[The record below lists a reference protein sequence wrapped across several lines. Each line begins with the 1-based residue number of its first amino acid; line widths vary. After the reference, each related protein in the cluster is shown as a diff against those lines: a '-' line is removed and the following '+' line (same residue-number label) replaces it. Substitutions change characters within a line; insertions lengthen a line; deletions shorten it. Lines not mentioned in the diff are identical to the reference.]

1 VALEPASEPL
11 VPLVA
16 PPDGVAAPV
25 VWFPPDPPQPA
36 RAVAAMAIA
45 IAARLIHIRLC
56 VQVPSGRLSRVPGG
70 AARCYP
76 RRPVLTESHPKAV
89 PFDQAHDEPSMAH
102 LKPVPDLKP
111 EPSGKTG
118 GKPGVAALERYAT
131 VLRIHCVRMVAVA
144 KAGHLDSSLS
154 AADIVAALYYRV
166 LRHDPSNPK
175 WPERDR
181 FVLSKGH
188 GAPIQYAALAEH
200 GYFPAD
206 DLMGLRQIGSHLQ
219 GHPDMTRTPGI
230 EVSTGSLG
238 QGLSMSVGIC
248 LALRLD
254 DLDDTA
260 QVFTLMSD
268 GDIQEGESWEGAMS
282 AAHFGLTNLTA
293 IVDYNHLQTDGTT
306 EEVMDT
312 GDVRAKFEAF
322 GWDAVEIDG
331 HDMGAIVES
340 LERSRTLDRP
350 AAIVCQTKKGRGVSF
365 MEDRFGFHG
374 KPPSQEQAEQA
385 MEELEATYQ
394 AQTKALEAKS

>member
-1 VALEPASEPL
+1 MTSTASLTGPEPEERGS
-11 VPLVA
+11 
-16 PPDGVAAPV
+16 
-25 VWFPPDPPQPA
+25 
-36 RAVAAMAIA
+36 RN
-45 IAARLIHIRLC
+45 
-56 VQVPSGRLSRVPGG
+56 VQ
-70 AARCYP
+70 
-76 RRPVLTESHPKAV
+76 
-89 PFDQAHDEPSMAH
+89 H
-102 LKPVPDLKP
+102 LKPVPDP
-111 EPSGKTG
+111 TPQPPAAGRQPSI
-118 GKPGVAALERYAT
+118 AELERYAT
-131 VLRIHCVRMVAVA
+131 VLRINCVRMLAVA
-144 KAGHLDSSLS
+144 KSGHLDSSLS

-166 LRHDPSNPK
+166 LRHDPKNPK

-188 GAPIQYAALAEH
+188 AAPIQYAALAEH
-200 GYFPAD
+200 GYFPHK

-219 GHPDMTRTPGI
+219 GHPDMTRTPGV

-238 QGLSMSVGIC
+238 QGLSMAVGIC

-254 DLDDTA
+254 GLHETT

-268 GDIQEGESWEGAMS
+268 GDIQEGESWEGAAA
-282 AAHFGLTNLTA
+282 AAHYEIPNLTA

-322 GWDAVEIDG
+322 GWDSIEIDG
-331 HDMGAIVES
+331 HDMAAIVDA

-374 KPPSQEQAEQA
+374 KPPSQEQAEEA
-385 MEELEATYQ
+385 MEELESRLEEQNAALQ
-394 AQTKALEAKS
+394 AASGEKETDG